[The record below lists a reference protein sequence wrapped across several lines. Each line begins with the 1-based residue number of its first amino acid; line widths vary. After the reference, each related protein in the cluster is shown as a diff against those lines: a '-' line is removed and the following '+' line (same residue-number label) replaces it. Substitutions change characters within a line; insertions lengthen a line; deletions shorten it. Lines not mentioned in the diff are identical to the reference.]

1 MPHHFHVEQFL
12 PYPLETVFCFFADP
26 ANLPRLIP
34 AWQNARVENATYI
47 FPPAPPYEFAGCEA
61 IIAGSGTT
69 LRLTVRPFP
78 LSPVRLRWD
87 AMIED
92 FQWLEGFCDVQMRG
106 PFRRWRHC
114 HTVVAATS
122 PVTGEPGTLLRD
134 SVEYELPLGPLGKVA
149 NLVFVRR
156 QIGRIF
162 RFRHRRTLELLG
174 SAQIVPRGTIES
186 TI

>member
-1 MPHHFHVEQFL
+1 
-12 PYPLETVFCFFADP
+12 
-26 ANLPRLIP
+26 
-34 AWQNARVENATYI
+34 
-47 FPPAPPYEFAGCEA
+47 
-61 IIAGSGTT
+61 
-69 LRLTVRPFP
+69 
-78 LSPVRLRWD
+78 
-87 AMIED
+87 MIED

-174 SAQIVPRGTIES
+174 SAQIVPREAIES